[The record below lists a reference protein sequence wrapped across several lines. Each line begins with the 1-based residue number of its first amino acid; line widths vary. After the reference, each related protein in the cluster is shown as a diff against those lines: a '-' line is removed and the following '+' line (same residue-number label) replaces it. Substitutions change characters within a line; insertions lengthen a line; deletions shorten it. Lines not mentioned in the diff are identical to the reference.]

1 MKKPIKK
8 AKGKTVS
15 KHTAAKKEAPKKKV
29 DYKEMW
35 KGMPEFVQED
45 ARPIK
50 QILVGFAT
58 PEDILKFSKLVGQPI
73 TDKTRSIWYPK
84 VEDDGALDKRW
95 SFKVPTKKAKKK

>member
-1 MKKPIKK
+1 MKKQITKK
-8 AKGKTVS
+8 TS
-15 KHTAAKKEAPKKKV
+15 TKEVKKKV
-29 DYKEMW
+29 DYKGMW

-45 ARPIK
+45 ATPIK

-84 VEDDGALDKRW
+84 VEEDGALDKRW
-95 SFKVPTKKAKKK
+95 TTAEVKPKKSKKK

>member
-1 MKKPIKK
+1 MKKLIK
-8 AKGKTVS
+8 KTVS
-15 KHTAAKKEAPKKKV
+15 KQKV

-50 QILVGFAT
+50 QVLVNFAT

-73 TDKTRSIWYPK
+73 TDRTRSIWYPK
-84 VEDDGALDKRW
+84 VEEDGALDKRYT
-95 SFKVPTKKAKKK
+95 TKKTKKK

>member
-1 MKKPIKK
+1 MDKMK
-8 AKGKTVS
+8 T
-15 KHTAAKKEAPKKKV
+15 AKKTTTKKI

-45 ARPIK
+45 AGPIK
-50 QILVGFAT
+50 KVLVSFAT

-84 VEDDGALDKRW
+84 VEEDGALDKRYT
-95 SFKVPTKKAKKK
+95 TKKAKKK